1 MMTTLRSKIGAL
13 LVKPALK
20 KTLKTFDLQEYGGA
34 PLLGLNGLVV
44 KTHGSSKA
52 IEIKNSILQCVTFK
66 EQKINEKIKDK
77 VILKDE
83 YEGPEIMEYDAL
95 RKVTAAI
102 LGMDPEEIRPDM
114 TFLTDLGADSLDVYQ
129 IVMGVE
135 EELGITIPAEKVEK
149 IETVQEA
156 VDLIKSVK

>member
-1 MMTTLRSKIGAL
+1 MSREG
-13 LVKPALK
+13 
-20 KTLKTFDLQEYGGA
+20 
-34 PLLGLNGLVV
+34 LG
-44 KTHGSSKA
+44 
-52 IEIKNSILQCVTFK
+52 
-66 EQKINEKIKDK
+66 
-77 VILKDE
+77 
-83 YEGPEIMEYDAL
+83 IMEYEAL

>member
-1 MMTTLRSKIGAL
+1 M
-13 LVKPALK
+13 
-20 KTLKTFDLQEYGGA
+20 
-34 PLLGLNGLVV
+34 
-44 KTHGSSKA
+44 
-52 IEIKNSILQCVTFK
+52 
-66 EQKINEKIKDK
+66 
-77 VILKDE
+77 E
-83 YEGPEIMEYDAL
+83 YEAL

-135 EELGITIPAEKVEK
+135 EELGITIPAEKIEK
-149 IETVQEA
+149 ISTVQEA